1 MSLIVV
7 NLWLFRILI
16 NEKQFQ
22 DSMIIFIDGKV
33 QRFILS
39 AIDSKRSYFS
49 SYFIIDYPY
58 GVLTTGS
65 VFGEG
70 NLLVP
75 AYATSSLFS
84 LTCGMYLRLTQEDYM
99 SILSLVECI
108 GYSWS
113 LGRRIVWRTR
123 TSRLLHQQLVSDDFL
138 LRWWCIVRCP

>member
-1 MSLIVV
+1 
-7 NLWLFRILI
+7 
-16 NEKQFQ
+16 
-22 DSMIIFIDGKV
+22 MIIFIDGKV

-39 AIDSKRSYFS
+39 TIDSKRSFFS

-58 GVLTTGS
+58 GVLTAGS

-108 GYSWS
+108 GYS
-113 LGRRIVWRTR
+113 
-123 TSRLLHQQLVSDDFL
+123 
-138 LRWWCIVRCP
+138 